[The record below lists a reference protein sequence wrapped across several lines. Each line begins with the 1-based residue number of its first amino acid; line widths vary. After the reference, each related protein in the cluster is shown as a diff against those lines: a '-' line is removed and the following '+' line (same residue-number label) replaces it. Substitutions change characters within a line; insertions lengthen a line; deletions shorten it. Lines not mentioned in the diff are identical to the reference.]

1 MKKKSLFGIAIL
13 GTIISTNAYILSLD
27 QRPIGDVT
35 LADIET
41 LAQNESGSESGG
53 YSCTVSTNCYNYS
66 MTHILG
72 TISCSGQK
80 CSRGTETTGT
90 FIVHEIPYVECDGH
104 RTKCEEDD

>member
-13 GTIISTNAYILSLD
+13 GAIISTNAYILSLG

-35 LADIET
+35 LANIET

-53 YSCTVSTNCYNYS
+53 YSCTVTTNCYDFTMS
-66 MTHILG
+66 HIMG
-72 TISCSGQK
+72 TISCSGK
-80 CSRGTETTGT
+80 ECSRGIEKTGT
-90 FIVHEIPYVECDGH
+90 FIIHENPYVECDGH